1 MKKDRLFLVSLIKSG
16 YKEKFY
22 PLLKEEMFSDEVDR
36 KIIRAIKDGYKF
48 DVNNLDGFRKVA
60 GIGFSD
66 IVQLA
71 TDVSN
76 VGDWVW
82 EEDVLNFVKEYNTKK
97 AKEYYRAG
105 EIEKAVECLKGGA
118 PVQTDV
124 IGDYHKHLVET
135 RKLAD
140 LGLLGIPTGITKI
153 DEATSGFRP
162 GKIWIIGG
170 YNAYGKTYFMTNM
183 INRVLSLGK
192 KACVIT
198 LEMSKEDIID
208 RLLSERLGIGVYELA
223 KTVNKE
229 AVDEELKRIES
240 YIDSGKFVIIDSIYD
255 IDEIKT
261 KLRVVNANGKIDVLF
276 IDFVQ
281 LITDKE
287 SKSSYEA
294 LKNITTAL
302 QALTKE
308 LGCCTMLLSQI
319 SNEAQKEGTNS
330 IYGFKGAGEI
340 GQIADVAIRIVRKK
354 NDDGEMTD
362 DYILDVVKNRTGRS
376 GIVECKISFPSGKIT
391 EVLSQEDKDESVKKY
406 EALESLFGL

>member
-97 AKEYYRAG
+97 AKEYYRSG
-105 EIEKAVECLKGGA
+105 EIEKAVECLNGGA

-140 LGLLGIPTGITKI
+140 LGLLGIPTGISKI

-162 GKIWIIGG
+162 GKIWVIGG

-208 RLLSERLGIGVYELA
+208 MLLSERLGIGVYELA

-229 AVDEELKRIES
+229 AVDE
-240 YIDSGKFVIIDSIYD
+240 
-255 IDEIKT
+255 
-261 KLRVVNANGKIDVLF
+261 
-276 IDFVQ
+276 
-281 LITDKE
+281 
-287 SKSSYEA
+287 
-294 LKNITTAL
+294 
-302 QALTKE
+302 
-308 LGCCTMLLSQI
+308 
-319 SNEAQKEGTNS
+319 
-330 IYGFKGAGEI
+330 
-340 GQIADVAIRIVRKK
+340 
-354 NDDGEMTD
+354 
-362 DYILDVVKNRTGRS
+362 
-376 GIVECKISFPSGKIT
+376 
-391 EVLSQEDKDESVKKY
+391 
-406 EALESLFGL
+406 